1 MPIKDQIL
9 GDSSDSKSDD
19 TSENSTRCSPAS
31 SRETL
36 TDEFEV
42 KANNFRNEFHAYKM
56 DQVSLVNL
64 TNIQPQQSKESWPRM
79 QPVHTELQGMDEDVV
94 FLERWIAIRTK
105 LFNRLLQCRKR
116 LQPKFA
122 DGKYETLSYLY
133 SLKDTMQLI
142 HHDRPSRETF
152 LCVAKFVAATLD
164 RNEELEQTIESLV
177 LQLADKGR

>member
-56 DQVSLVNL
+56 D
-64 TNIQPQQSKESWPRM
+64 QPQQSKESWPRM

-133 SLKDTMQLI
+133 NLKDTMQLI